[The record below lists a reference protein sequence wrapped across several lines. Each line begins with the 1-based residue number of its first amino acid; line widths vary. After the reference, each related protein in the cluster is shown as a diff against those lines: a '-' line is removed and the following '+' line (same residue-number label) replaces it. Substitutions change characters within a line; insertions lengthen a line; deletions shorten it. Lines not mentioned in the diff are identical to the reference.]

1 MRDRDYLMSTSSS
14 GMDDDIDLADPFDTI
29 DADCEDDDEDVILD
43 DMNGLDA
50 SDTLH
55 FFPTEENDIEMQ
67 KLKSSPEYQVH
78 VKQCSRNLK
87 ILLLLGFGLVATTV
101 CLLIILPLYQKQLE
115 LQCDD
120 ATAFGSILFIVP
132 ITTILLGLILHISS
146 LAFKWKIKLTS
157 LPAIPFKR

>member
-14 GMDDDIDLADPFDTI
+14 GMDDDLDADPFDTL
-29 DADCEDDDEDVILD
+29 DADCEDDDEDLILD
-43 DMNGLDA
+43 DMNGLDT

-55 FFPTEENDIEMQ
+55 FFPTEENDAEME
-67 KLKSSPEYQVH
+67 KLKSTPEYQVH

-101 CLLIILPLYQKQLE
+101 GLLIILPLYQKQLE

-120 ATAFGSILFIVP
+120 ATAYGSILFIIP
-132 ITTILLGLILHISS
+132 ITTILLGLILYLSS
-146 LAFKWKIKLTS
+146 LAFKWKIKLRS
-157 LPAIPFKR
+157 LPAIPIKR